1 MGKERVRLS
10 DIAEELGLSTAT
22 VSNVIHGKTKKASAE
37 TVRRVQELLEKKNYI
52 PSMAAVLLAQNDSGI
67 IGVVVND
74 HEKYETHVLEDGF
87 VAASLNALSRECDR
101 AGCFMMV
108 KVTDRWNEIV
118 RFASMWNME
127 GLILIGFC
135 GQDYKRLRESMHIPF
150 VVYDGYFEEAPGIC
164 NIAIDHYDGGR
175 QVGQYLKRMGHRKI
189 LCLTDNLTF
198 MDAERIS
205 GCTDA
210 AGKDTV
216 RSMKI
221 PMQKENRMRF
231 YQEKLGEILKYTAVF
246 AVSDFYAAEL
256 IHILQEEGLHVP
268 EDLSVVGFDDS
279 PMCGNC
285 HPSLT
290 TVRQDAGLRAETAV
304 RVLRGLK
311 AGTEERRSVKLPVV
325 LVERGSVKCKRSILH

>member
-150 VVYDGYFEEAPGIC
+150 VVYDGYFRKPRES
-164 NIAIDHYDGGR
+164 AI
-175 QVGQYLKRMGHRKI
+175 
-189 LCLTDNLTF
+189 
-198 MDAERIS
+198 
-205 GCTDA
+205 
-210 AGKDTV
+210 
-216 RSMKI
+216 
-221 PMQKENRMRF
+221 
-231 YQEKLGEILKYTAVF
+231 
-246 AVSDFYAAEL
+246 
-256 IHILQEEGLHVP
+256 
-268 EDLSVVGFDDS
+268 
-279 PMCGNC
+279 
-285 HPSLT
+285 
-290 TVRQDAGLRAETAV
+290 
-304 RVLRGLK
+304 
-311 AGTEERRSVKLPVV
+311 
-325 LVERGSVKCKRSILH
+325 